1 MRENKEQ
8 KLRQVSIGRSR
19 VWNAWQVKFLTEH
32 EVEDI
37 DYYPGLGEAFTA
49 AKAWVLNQ
57 SQLVRRI

>member
-1 MRENKEQ
+1 MREN

-19 VWNAWQVKFLTEH
+19 VWDAWQVKFLTEY

-49 AKAWVLNQ
+49 AKDWVLNR
-57 SQLVRRI
+57 SQLVRRT

>member
-8 KLRQVSIGRSR
+8 TLRQVSIGRSR
-19 VWNAWQVKFLTEH
+19 VWDAWQVKFLTEY

-37 DYYPGLGEAFTA
+37 DYYPGLDEAFAA

-57 SQLVRRI
+57 SQLIRRT

>member
-1 MRENKEQ
+1 MKEQ

-19 VWNAWQVKFLTEH
+19 VWDAWQVKFLTEH

-37 DYYPGLGEAFTA
+37 DYYPGLDEAFDV

-57 SQLVRRI
+57 TRVRRT